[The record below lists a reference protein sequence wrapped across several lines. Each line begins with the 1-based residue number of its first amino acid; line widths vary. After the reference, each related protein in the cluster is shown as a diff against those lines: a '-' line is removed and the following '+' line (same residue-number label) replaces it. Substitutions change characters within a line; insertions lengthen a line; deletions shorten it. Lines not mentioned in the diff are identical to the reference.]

1 MVNIQYTKIVI
12 PEGVIANMVSQ
23 TVSPDRII
31 RGRQAFG
38 GKDNLYGSPSRSL
51 GTRDLLNDK
60 FWGGNDNLYGGYRN
74 FKLDRVLERR

>member
-38 GKDNLYGSPSRSL
+38 GKDNLYG
-51 GTRDLLNDK
+51 
-60 FWGGNDNLYGGYRN
+60 GYRN